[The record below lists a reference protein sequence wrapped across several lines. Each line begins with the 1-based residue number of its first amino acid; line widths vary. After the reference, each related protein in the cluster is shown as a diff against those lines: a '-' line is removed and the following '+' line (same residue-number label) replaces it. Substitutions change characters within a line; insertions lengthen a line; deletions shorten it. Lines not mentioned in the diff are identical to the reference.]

1 MARGGAGHRRQVRAA
16 GAQVRQVRWQ
26 VRPVPGAGR
35 GFASAR
41 LCRPPAGTCPLCRAV
56 GLSYPSAKPLLGMA
70 QGCEWPL
77 GGLLSGGGWWALIPT
92 CRSSSGA
99 GQAHLHSA
107 PLGSHLGALHLG
119 DVWGG
124 GRLEAVS
131 GPRRSCA
138 APRLRTLTCQ
148 SLARF
153 LTGTPFS
160 KLKLRNEGSL
170 LSPRF
175 FVLLVP

>member
-1 MARGGAGHRRQVRAA
+1 MHMHEERGGGSIVPSERRQRDGAGGGGPGAAGGAEGGLSAWSCAGRGPRQRAGPGQAEVSGLGGAGHRRQVRAA

-92 CRSSSGA
+92 CRSSSE
-99 GQAHLHSA
+99 
-107 PLGSHLGALHLG
+107 P
-119 DVWGG
+119 
-124 GRLEAVS
+124 GRLTFTVRPS
-131 GPRRSCA
+131 
-138 APRLRTLTCQ
+138 
-148 SLARF
+148 
-153 LTGTPFS
+153 
-160 KLKLRNEGSL
+160 
-170 LSPRF
+170 
-175 FVLLVP
+175 VPT